1 MACLVDQAFWEG
13 RRVLVTGHTGF
24 KGAWASM
31 WLHAMGAKVSGIA
44 LEPETNPNLYEI
56 AKLSGDVDSRIGD
69 IRDPEFLSR
78 NVAEINPQIVI
89 HMAAQPLV
97 CRSVRRPVETFETNV
112 MGTVHLLEALRT
124 SNALEAILVITT
136 DKVYENP
143 ETGAAFHETDPLGGH
158 DPYSASKAATEL
170 VVAAYRQTYFNLQN
184 VPLATARGGNV
195 IGGGDFSEDRIVPDV
210 LRALQE
216 NKFIELRNPESSR
229 PWQHILDCLEG
240 YFAFAQSLAQRKKL
254 PESINFGPINSPE
267 ITVRSLVESLQKA
280 LKTKGGWIQ
289 STERHPKEMKLL
301 SLDCSLARE
310 HLGFTDR
317 LVGEDAVKATAD
329 WYIAYFRGD
338 DMRASM
344 LESIKRRLTT

>member
-1 MACLVDQAFWEG
+1 MACLVDKAFWKG

-24 KGAWASM
+24 KGTWASL
-31 WLHAMGAKVSGIA
+31 WLHTMGAKVCGIA
-44 LEPETNPNLYEI
+44 LEPETDPNLYEI
-56 AKLSGDVDSRIGD
+56 AKLSQDVDSRIGD
-69 IRDPEFLSR
+69 IRDREFLTR
-78 NVAEINPQIVI
+78 NVAEINPQIVL

-97 CRSVRRPVETFETNV
+97 RRSIGRPVETFETNV
-112 MGTVHLLEALRT
+112 MGTVHLLEALRR
-124 SNALEAILVITT
+124 SNELEAILVITT

-143 ETGAAFHETDPLGGH
+143 ETGTAFRETDPLGGH

-170 VVAAYRQTYFNLQN
+170 IVASYRQTYFNLQN

-210 LRALQE
+210 IRSLQD

-240 YFAFAQSLAQRKKL
+240 YFAYAQSLAQRNKL
-254 PESINFGPINSPE
+254 PHSLNFGPINSPD
-267 ITVRSLVESLQKA
+267 ISVQILVESLQKA
-280 LKTKGGWIQ
+280 LKIKGGWIQ
-289 STERHPKEMKLL
+289 SKERHPREMKLL
-301 SLDCSLARE
+301 SLDCSLANK

-317 LVGEDAVKATAD
+317 LVGENAIKATAD
-329 WYIAYFRGD
+329 WYSAYFGGE

-344 LESIKRRLTT
+344 LQSIEKRMSP